1 MAADGTG
8 DDAAAIG
15 TLMDPMAR
23 TPTGVASAP
32 ASVSVWHQ
40 RFSHTVIESLLS
52 TLDAAEGIH
61 LSRKTLEEI

>member
-1 MAADGTG
+1 
-8 DDAAAIG
+8 
-15 TLMDPMAR
+15 MDPMAG
-23 TPTGVASAP
+23 TSTGVASAP

-40 RFSHTVIESLLS
+40 RFSHTVNESLLS